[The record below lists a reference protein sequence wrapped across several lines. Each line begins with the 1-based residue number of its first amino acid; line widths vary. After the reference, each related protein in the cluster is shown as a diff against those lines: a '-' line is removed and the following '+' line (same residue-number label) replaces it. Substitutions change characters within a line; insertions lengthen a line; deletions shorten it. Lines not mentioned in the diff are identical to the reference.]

1 MEIIDTRVKYSI
13 DSTHLIIP
21 KFRLIVKKIMKKK
34 LLLFVFSF
42 LIFLTANSC
51 KRTAFEKE
59 TNKEVILASFTVLA
73 DIIENVAKDE
83 FVVKS
88 ITKPGVEVH
97 GYQPTPSDLIKASKA
112 FVFIDNGFGF
122 ELWAEKF
129 VSNLQ
134 IKRVT
139 ISNRL
144 EPIFISE
151 DFYKGK
157 PNPHAW
163 ISPKRGMIYVDVIVD
178 SLSELK
184 PSEAES
190 FKNNG
195 QIYKNKI
202 AKIDKDFSLFINN
215 LEKNNRYLVTCEGA
229 FSYLTNDYGLKEA
242 YLWPVNAESQI
253 TPKRMART
261 ISLVKNKNIPSVF
274 CESTVSNESQMV
286 VASET
291 GAKFGGDLF
300 VDSLSQDNKSANTYL
315 KMLQHNLTLIKK
327 GLN

>member
-1 MEIIDTRVKYSI
+1 
-13 DSTHLIIP
+13 
-21 KFRLIVKKIMKKK
+21 MKKK
-34 LLLFVFSF
+34 LLLFVLSF

>member
-1 MEIIDTRVKYSI
+1 
-13 DSTHLIIP
+13 
-21 KFRLIVKKIMKKK
+21 MKKK

-51 KRTAFEKE
+51 KRNAFEKE

-134 IKRVT
+134 INRVT

-144 EPIFISE
+144 EPIFISD

-178 SLSELK
+178 YLSELK

-202 AKIDKDFSLFINN
+202 AKIDEDFSLFINN

>member
-1 MEIIDTRVKYSI
+1 
-13 DSTHLIIP
+13 
-21 KFRLIVKKIMKKK
+21 MKKK

-59 TNKEVILASFTVLA
+59 TNKEIILASFTVLA

-97 GYQPTPSDLIKASKA
+97 GYQPTPSDLLKASKA

-178 SLSELK
+178 YLSKLK

>member
-1 MEIIDTRVKYSI
+1 MT
-13 DSTHLIIP
+13 
-21 KFRLIVKKIMKKK
+21 KK

>member
-1 MEIIDTRVKYSI
+1 
-13 DSTHLIIP
+13 
-21 KFRLIVKKIMKKK
+21 MKKK
-34 LLLFVFSF
+34 LLLFVFSC

-51 KRTAFEKE
+51 KRNAFEKE

-88 ITKPGVEVH
+88 IIKPGVEVH

-178 SLSELK
+178 YLSELK

-202 AKIDKDFSLFINN
+202 AKIDEDFSLFINN

-286 VASET
+286 VARAT

-300 VDSLSQDNKSANTYL
+300 VDSISQDNKSANTYL

>member
-1 MEIIDTRVKYSI
+1 
-13 DSTHLIIP
+13 
-21 KFRLIVKKIMKKK
+21 MKKK

-42 LIFLTANSC
+42 LIFLTTNSC
-51 KRTAFEKE
+51 KRTSFEKE

-315 KMLQHNLTLIKK
+315 KMLQHNLNLIKK

>member
-1 MEIIDTRVKYSI
+1 M
-13 DSTHLIIP
+13 
-21 KFRLIVKKIMKKK
+21 KIK

-42 LIFLTANSC
+42 LVFLTANSC

>member
-1 MEIIDTRVKYSI
+1 
-13 DSTHLIIP
+13 
-21 KFRLIVKKIMKKK
+21 MKKK

-51 KRTAFEKE
+51 KRNAFEKE

-88 ITKPGVEVH
+88 IIKPGVEVH

-134 IKRVT
+134 INRVT

-151 DFYKGK
+151 DLYKSK

-178 SLSELK
+178 YLSELK

-202 AKIDKDFSLFINN
+202 AKIDEDFSLFINN

-286 VASET
+286 VARAT

-300 VDSLSQDNKSANTYL
+300 VDSISQDNKSANTYL

>member
-1 MEIIDTRVKYSI
+1 
-13 DSTHLIIP
+13 
-21 KFRLIVKKIMKKK
+21 MKKK

-42 LIFLTANSC
+42 LIFLTTNSC
-51 KRTAFEKE
+51 KRTSFEKE

-300 VDSLSQDNKSANTYL
+300 VDSLSHDNKSANTYL

>member
-1 MEIIDTRVKYSI
+1 
-13 DSTHLIIP
+13 
-21 KFRLIVKKIMKKK
+21 MKKK

-51 KRTAFEKE
+51 KRTSFEKE

-163 ISPKRGMIYVDVIVD
+163 ISPKRGMIYVDIIVD

-184 PSEAES
+184 PSKAES

-300 VDSLSQDNKSANTYL
+300 VDSLSQDDESANTYL

>member
-1 MEIIDTRVKYSI
+1 
-13 DSTHLIIP
+13 
-21 KFRLIVKKIMKKK
+21 MKKK

-51 KRTAFEKE
+51 KRNAFEKE

-88 ITKPGVEVH
+88 IIKPGVEVH

-178 SLSELK
+178 YLSELK

-300 VDSLSQDNKSANTYL
+300 VDSLSQDNKIANTYL

>member
-1 MEIIDTRVKYSI
+1 
-13 DSTHLIIP
+13 
-21 KFRLIVKKIMKKK
+21 MKKK

-51 KRTAFEKE
+51 KRTSFEKE

-178 SLSELK
+178 YLSELK

-253 TPKRMART
+253 TPKRMVRT
-261 ISLVKNKNIPSVF
+261 ISLIKSKNIPSVF

>member
-1 MEIIDTRVKYSI
+1 
-13 DSTHLIIP
+13 
-21 KFRLIVKKIMKKK
+21 MKKK

-51 KRTAFEKE
+51 KRTSFEKE

-129 VSNLQ
+129 VSNLK
-134 IKRVT
+134 IERVT
-139 ISNRL
+139 ISNRID
-144 EPIFISE
+144 PIFINE

>member
-1 MEIIDTRVKYSI
+1 
-13 DSTHLIIP
+13 
-21 KFRLIVKKIMKKK
+21 MKKK

-42 LIFLTANSC
+42 LIFLITNSC
-51 KRTAFEKE
+51 KRTSFEKE

>member
-1 MEIIDTRVKYSI
+1 M
-13 DSTHLIIP
+13 
-21 KFRLIVKKIMKKK
+21 
-34 LLLFVFSF
+34 
-42 LIFLTANSC
+42 
-51 KRTAFEKE
+51 
-59 TNKEVILASFTVLA
+59 ASFTVLA

-178 SLSELK
+178 SLSELNHRK
-184 PSEAES
+184 Q
-190 FKNNG
+190 NHL
-195 QIYKNKI
+195 KI
-202 AKIDKDFSLFINN
+202 TDKFTRVKSL
-215 LEKNNRYLVTCEGA
+215 K
-229 FSYLTNDYGLKEA
+229 
-242 YLWPVNAESQI
+242 
-253 TPKRMART
+253 
-261 ISLVKNKNIPSVF
+261 
-274 CESTVSNESQMV
+274 
-286 VASET
+286 
-291 GAKFGGDLF
+291 
-300 VDSLSQDNKSANTYL
+300 
-315 KMLQHNLTLIKK
+315 
-327 GLN
+327 